1 MFINVDC
8 KSVLFFILETGALLT
23 LLCTSL
29 LFAFDLKPTKEVR
42 LDSITV
48 LLNYFPDFVENLL
61 TSLRVFGE
69 FLSELRSSQ
78 LSNRF

>member
-29 LFAFDLKPTKEVR
+29 LFAFDLKPMKEVR
-42 LDSITV
+42 LDSITA

-69 FLSELRSSQ
+69 FLSELRS
-78 LSNRF
+78 